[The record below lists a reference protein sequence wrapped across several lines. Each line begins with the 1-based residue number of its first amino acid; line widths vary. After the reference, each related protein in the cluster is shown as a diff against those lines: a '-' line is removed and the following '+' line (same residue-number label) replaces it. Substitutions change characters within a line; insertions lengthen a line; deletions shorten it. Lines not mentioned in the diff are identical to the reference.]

1 MMTKTCHLN
10 LLMDSERV
18 SSSPVRLRIMLPTA
32 AILVSVSMA
41 IWWLILTGQDILA
54 KTQMSNLRDDME
66 RHQAENAKAIAD
78 AEMADELQSQ
88 LEQLE
93 GYGESCKRRWSET
106 LASLA
111 EVMPLKVQLTKFE
124 IPAPPPQVLSF
135 VTVQKGKKRT
145 VKLWGPTNKTE
156 SVSMVIAGR
165 TPKETPVISLMESL
179 EGDAFTNSI
188 VIAKDPRNPNPS
200 PKVRS
205 FRQDIPQRGEGSRML
220 AFEIEYTAKERR
232 FAK

>member
-93 GYGESCKRRWSET
+93 GYGEGCRRRWSET

-111 EVMPLKVQLTKFE
+111 EVMPLTGENRCIVRR
-124 IPAPPPQVLSF
+124 
-135 VTVQKGKKRT
+135 G
-145 VKLWGPTNKTE
+145 
-156 SVSMVIAGR
+156 VS
-165 TPKETPVISLMESL
+165 KSNYL
-179 EGDAFTNSI
+179 
-188 VIAKDPRNPNPS
+188 K
-200 PKVRS
+200 
-205 FRQDIPQRGEGSRML
+205 
-220 AFEIEYTAKERR
+220 
-232 FAK
+232 

>member
-1 MMTKTCHLN
+1 MTKTCHLN
-10 LLMDSERV
+10 FLMDSERV
-18 SSSPVRLRIMLPTA
+18 SSSPVRLRVMLPTA

-41 IWWLILTGQDILA
+41 VWWLILTGQNILA
-54 KTQMSNLRDDME
+54 KTQMSNIKDDIE
-66 RHQAENAKAIAD
+66 RHQAENAKAISD

-93 GYGESCKRRWSET
+93 GYRMSCEAKWGET

-111 EVMPLKVQLTKFE
+111 EVMPLKVQLTKLE

-145 VKLWGPTNKTE
+145 IKLWGPTNKTE
-156 SVSMVIAGR
+156 RVHMVLAGR

-179 EGDAFTNSI
+179 EGDTFTNSI
-188 VIAKDPRNPNPS
+188 VIAKDPRSPVQS

-205 FRQDIPQRGEGSRML
+205 FRQDVPQRGEGSRML

>member
-1 MMTKTCHLN
+1 MTKTCHLN
-10 LLMDSERV
+10 FLMDSERV
-18 SSSPVRLRIMLPTA
+18 SSSPVRLRVMLPTA

-41 IWWLILTGQDILA
+41 VWWLILTGQNILA
-54 KTQMSNLRDDME
+54 KTQMSNIKDDIE
-66 RHQAENAKAIAD
+66 RHQAENAKAISD

-93 GYGESCKRRWSET
+93 GYRMSCEAKWGET

-111 EVMPLKVQLTKFE
+111 EVMPLKVQLTKLE

-145 VKLWGPTNKTE
+145 IKLWGPTNKTE
-156 SVSMVIAGR
+156 RVNMVLAGR

-179 EGDAFTNSI
+179 EGDTFTNSI
-188 VIAKDPRNPNPS
+188 VIAKDPRSPVQS

-205 FRQDIPQRGEGSRML
+205 FRQDVPQRGEGSRML

>member
-1 MMTKTCHLN
+1 MTKTCHLN
-10 LLMDSERV
+10 FLMDSERV

-32 AILVSVSMA
+32 AILVSISMA
-41 IWWLILTGQDILA
+41 IWWLILTGQNILA
-54 KTQMSNLRDDME
+54 KTQMSNLKDEIE
-66 RHQAENAKAIAD
+66 RHEAENAKAIAD

-93 GYGESCKRRWSET
+93 GYGESCKAKWGET

-111 EVMPLKVQLTKFE
+111 EVMPLKVQLTKLE

-145 VKLWGPTNKTE
+145 IKLWGPTNKTE
-156 SVSMVIAGR
+156 NVKMVLSGR

-179 EGDAFTNSI
+179 EGDTFTNSI
-188 VIAKDPRNPNPS
+188 VIAKDPRSPMQS

-205 FRQDIPQRGEGSRML
+205 FRQDVPQRGEGSRML